1 MFIGVVLVIV
11 GVVLLLERLEIIEG
25 GLGTYWPLLLVAVGA
40 AMIFDRLRGKRG

>member
-40 AMIFDRLRGKRG
+40 AMIFDRLRGGRG

>member
-40 AMIFDRLRGKRG
+40 AMIFDRFRGRGR